1 MEASNHELQRTKF
14 PVFGLIFVSGTSM
27 AATDLRKVVDSHVG
41 PLMQQQGIAGLSVAV
56 VNKGKVQ
63 YFNYGV
69 ANKDKQQPVTQDTLF
84 EIGSVSKTFTAT
96 LGGYAEASGKLQLSD
111 KASQHLAALKGSA
124 FDRISLLQL
133 ATYTPGGLPLQFP
146 DAADNADAMIG
157 YFQHWKPAYAP
168 GAQRLYSNPS
178 IGLFGYLSAQSLG
191 QPFNTAME
199 KTLLPK
205 LGLKNTYVSV
215 PADKADAYAQGYDKQ
230 DKPVRVGPGALDG
243 EAYGIKTSTQDLAH
257 YVMVNMRPQTL
268 EKPLQQAIATTHT
281 GYYTVNGMT
290 QGLGWESYP
299 YPITLQALMDG
310 NSTPMAMEPHN
321 VKWLNPAQAQPANV
335 LYNKTGS
342 TGGFGAYV
350 AYVPSRDIGVVILAN
365 KNYPN
370 AERVKVAHAILSALD
385 H

>member
-1 MEASNHELQRTKF
+1 MNFSVRNFLFSALF
-14 PVFGLIFVSGTSM
+14 FVSGTSM
-27 AATDLRKVVDSHVG
+27 AATDLRKVVDSHVE

-96 LGGYAEASGKLQLSD
+96 LGGYAEASGTLKLSD

-230 DKPVRVGPGALDG
+230 DKPLRVSPGALDS

-257 YVMVNMRPQTL
+257 YVMVNMHPQTL

-350 AYVPSRDIGVVILAN
+350 VYVPSRDIGVVILAN

>member
-1 MEASNHELQRTKF
+1 MNSNVRNF
-14 PVFGLIFVSGTSM
+14 LISALFISSGTCM
-27 AATDLRKVVDSHVG
+27 AATDLRQVVDSSVD

-69 ANKDKQQPVTQDTLF
+69 ANKDKQQRVTEDTLF

-96 LGGYAEASGKLQLSD
+96 LGGYAAASGKLKLSD
-111 KASQHLAALKGSA
+111 MASQHLAALKGSA

-146 DAADNADAMIG
+146 DAADSAGTMLN
-157 YFQHWKPAYAP
+157 YFQHWKPTYAP

-191 QPFNTAME
+191 QPFNVAME

-205 LGLKNTYVSV
+205 LGLTNTHVSV
-215 PADKADAYAQGYDKQ
+215 PADKIPTYAQGYDKDQ
-230 DKPVRVGPGALDG
+230 KPVRVGPGALDS
-243 EAYGIKTSTQDLAH
+243 EAYGIKTSTQDLAQ
-257 YVMVNMRPQTL
+257 YVMLNMHPQTL

-290 QGLGWESYP
+290 QGLGWEYYP
-299 YPITLQALMDG
+299 YPITLQALMEG
-310 NSTPMAMEPHN
+310 NSTPMAMEPHT
-321 VKWLNPAQAQPANV
+321 VKWLAPAQAQPANV

-342 TGGFGAYV
+342 TRGFGAYV
-350 AYVPSRDIGVVILAN
+350 AYVPSKDMGVVILAN

>member
-1 MEASNHELQRTKF
+1 MNFSVRNFLFSALF
-14 PVFGLIFVSGTSM
+14 FVSGTSM
-27 AATDLRKVVDSHVG
+27 AATDLRKVVDSHVE

-178 IGLFGYLSAQSLG
+178 IGLFGHLSAQSLG

-257 YVMVNMRPQTL
+257 YVMVNMHPQTL

-350 AYVPSRDIGVVILAN
+350 VYVPSRDIGVVILAN

>member
-1 MEASNHELQRTKF
+1 MNFSVRNFLFSALF
-14 PVFGLIFVSGTSM
+14 FVSGTSM

-290 QGLGWESYP
+290 QGLGWEPYP

>member
-1 MEASNHELQRTKF
+1 MNSNVRNF
-14 PVFGLIFVSGTSM
+14 LISALFISSGTCM
-27 AATDLRKVVDSHVG
+27 AATDLRQVVDSSVE

-69 ANKDKQQPVTQDTLF
+69 ANKDMQQRVTEDTLF

-96 LGGYAEASGKLQLSD
+96 LGGYAAASGKLKLSD
-111 KASQHLAALKGSA
+111 MASQHLAALKGSA

-146 DAADNADAMIG
+146 DAADSAGTMLN
-157 YFQHWKPAYAP
+157 YFQHWKPTYAP

-191 QPFNTAME
+191 QPFNVAME

-205 LGLKNTYVSV
+205 LGLTNTHVSV
-215 PADKADAYAQGYDKQ
+215 PADKIPTYAQGYDKDQ
-230 DKPVRVGPGALDG
+230 KPVRVGPGALDS

-257 YVMVNMRPQTL
+257 YVMLNMHPQTL

-290 QGLGWESYP
+290 QGLGWEYYP
-299 YPITLQALMDG
+299 YPITLQALMEG
-310 NSTPMAMEPHN
+310 NSTPMAMEPHT
-321 VKWLNPAQAQPANV
+321 VKWLAPAQAQPANV

-342 TGGFGAYV
+342 TRGFGAYV
-350 AYVPSRDIGVVILAN
+350 AYVPSKDMGVVILAN